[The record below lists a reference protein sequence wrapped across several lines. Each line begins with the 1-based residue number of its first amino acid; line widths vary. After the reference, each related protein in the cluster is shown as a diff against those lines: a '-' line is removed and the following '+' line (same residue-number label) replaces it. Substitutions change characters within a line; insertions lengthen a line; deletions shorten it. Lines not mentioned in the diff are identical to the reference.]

1 MAILIIIAVVVIG
14 LSALDAA
21 AVAWG
26 SDSRDPYPDDHIR

>member
-14 LSALDAA
+14 LGALDAA

-26 SDSRDPYPDDHIR
+26 ADSRDPYPDDHTR

>member
-14 LSALDAA
+14 LGALDAA

-26 SDSRDPYPDDHIR
+26 SDSRDPCPDDHIR